1 MSLNF
6 ITAKKFIQ
14 GSKESKD
21 VFYMGNRQADGWTY
35 FNDDTSYRT
44 AKVKIK
50 DENGNEVEVQRV
62 ELFYIPKQ
70 IWIQCGDFENLT
82 VIDFDVIGILQDIS
96 GLLAGGG
103 GGAGIAPVESVE
115 KAVQWQIDKATKN
128 FITYSQDTTHN
139 GRGWKNPNSMSYD
152 CSAFV
157 ITSYY
162 AVGVDIDA
170 HNTGDMIS
178 GFTKAGWEWIPGRRW
193 ESNQLLRG
201 DILLNINHH
210 TQVYIGGGKD
220 VNCGST
226 PARIVN
232 HSVDYWGKGWD
243 GILRYK
249 GATGGGVT
257 P

>member
-44 AKVKIK
+44 AKVKVN
-50 DENGNEVEVQRV
+50 DENGNEIEVQRV

-82 VIDFDVIGILQDIS
+82 VIDFDVIGILQDIF
-96 GLLAGGG
+96 GILAGGG
-103 GGAGIAPVESVE
+103 GGGGVAPIESVE
-115 KAVQWQIDKATKN
+115 KAVQWQINKVRDN
-128 FITYSQDTTHN
+128 FITYSQTNRNLKNVN
-139 GRGWKNPNSMSYD
+139 GKSYD
-152 CSAFV
+152 CSSFV
-157 ITSYY
+157 ITSYT
-162 AVGVDIDA
+162 AAGVDINA
-170 HNTGDMIS
+170 TYTGDMIA
-178 GFTKAGWEWIPGRRW
+178 GFTAAGWEWIPGRRW

-201 DILLNINHH
+201 DILLNISRH

-232 HSVDYWGKGWD
+232 HSVDYYGRGWD

-249 GATGGGVT
+249 GASGGGVT